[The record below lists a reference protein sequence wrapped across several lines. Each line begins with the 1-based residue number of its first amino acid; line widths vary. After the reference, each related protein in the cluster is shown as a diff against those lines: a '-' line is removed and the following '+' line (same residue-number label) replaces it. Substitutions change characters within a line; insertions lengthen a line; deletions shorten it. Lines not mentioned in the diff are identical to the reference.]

1 MKWKSIGWHTF
12 VSPVLSSAANLWR
25 SALSC
30 GNTIFGLSKEASIE
44 EVLGLKM
51 VRAGLNRSC
60 FWHSHY
66 STLNNGVVLM
76 GKDES
81 SSHDGHLMHQIH
93 CWMTQWG
100 SVLQEWF
107 QANLMSDKIVIQ
119 HKDTHEYLTLSLF
132 SPKSKP
138 KSKHLIKSAIKTSCH
153 MIQWVML
160 CTFSLTP
167 LKVHHE
173 EDFCVCMDGSDMS
186 DSRAGK

>member
-1 MKWKSIGWHTF
+1 MKWKSVGWHTS

-25 SALSC
+25 LALLCS
-30 GNTIFGLSKEASIE
+30 NTISGLRKEVSIE

-66 STLNNGVVLM
+66 SALNNGVVLM
-76 GKDES
+76 GDDKS
-81 SSHDGHLMHQIH
+81 SSHDRHLMCQIH

-107 QANLMSDKIVIQ
+107 QADLMSDKIDIQ
-119 HKDTHEYLTLSLF
+119 CKDTHEYLTLSLF
-132 SPKSKP
+132 SPKSK
-138 KSKHLIKSAIKTSCH
+138 HLIKSVIKTSCH
-153 MIQWVML
+153 MIRWAML
-160 CTFSLTP
+160 CAFSLIP

-173 EDFCVCMDGSDMS
+173 EDFCVWMDGSDTLNG
-186 DSRAGK
+186 RAGK